1 MSLFAEEVQMIKA
14 FALFFLVFSLLSL
27 VVHQD
32 ALVRLF
38 GMGAFFLFT
47 VDQVVARFAGPRP
60 ARMRGEPL
68 L

>member
-1 MSLFAEEVQMIKA
+1 MMKA

-27 VVHQD
+27 MVHQD
-32 ALVRLF
+32 GLVRLF
-38 GMGAFFLFT
+38 GVGALSLFT
-47 VDQVVARFAGPRP
+47 IDQVVARFTTPRP

>member
-1 MSLFAEEVQMIKA
+1 MIKA

-32 ALVRLF
+32 GLVRLF
-38 GMGAFFLFT
+38 GMGAFSLFT
-47 VDQVVARFAGPRP
+47 IDEVVARFADPRP
-60 ARMRGEPL
+60 VRMRGEPL